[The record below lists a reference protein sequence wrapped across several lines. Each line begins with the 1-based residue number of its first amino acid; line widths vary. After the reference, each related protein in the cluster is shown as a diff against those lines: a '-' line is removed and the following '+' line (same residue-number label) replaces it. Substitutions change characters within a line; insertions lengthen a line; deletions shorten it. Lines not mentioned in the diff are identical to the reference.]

1 MNGLTPL
8 KQRHLLRNQEE
19 YQVKY
24 NYLKFPSP
32 EKAATAMLERQE
44 ILDAIGD
51 RVQWGFHQ
59 SKVDVTR
66 LSRGCRLCGEG
77 QWSCLFINNLC
88 NGKCFYCPTQQ
99 NDLARPETNTLIF
112 DGPESYVEYIRQ
124 FGFKGVS
131 ISGGEPLISFDK
143 SLAFVKA
150 VKEAFG
156 DEVYVWL
163 YTNGI
168 LLTAEKVQLL
178 KTAGLDE
185 MRFDIG
191 ATDYKT
197 DQLQLAVGQI
207 PVVTVEIPAVP
218 DEEELLKTKI
228 RELKDLGVSHLNFHQ
243 MRLTPYNFNQLI
255 EYDYTYTHGEKVTV
269 IDSELT
275 ALRLIRFSLDEGID
289 LPINYCSF
297 VYKNRHQKSANRK
310 KHAPIVVYPWESMTE
325 NGYMRNLFATV
336 KPEQRAGVLEFF
348 ASEIASGKVNFNS
361 RTERLDFHVEHWEQ
375 VRQLDLQLQVEY
387 HVSHIFPQATG
398 MNDFETIYLNED
410 KEVVVERRPS
420 CLPIDLNENR
430 MEVMTQI
437 LTGTETYHEV
447 EDSGLQQIMTH
458 EFIPLGLGDYY

>member
-1 MNGLTPL
+1 MYRLTPL
-8 KQRHLLRNQEE
+8 KERHLLRNQEE

-32 EKAATAMLERQE
+32 KEAATAIQEREAILSELE
-44 ILDAIGD
+44 G
-51 RVQWGFHQ
+51 RVKWGFHK
-59 SKVDVTR
+59 SKVDVSN
-66 LSRGCRLCGEG
+66 LSRGCQLCGEG

-99 NDLARPETNTLIF
+99 NDMAQPETNTLIF
-112 DGPESYVEYIRQ
+112 EEPETYVEYIRQ

-131 ISGGEPLISFDK
+131 ISGGEPLISFEK

-150 VKEAFG
+150 VKDAFD

-168 LLTAEKVQLL
+168 LLTAEKVGALRQ
-178 KTAGLDE
+178 AGLNE

-197 DQLQLAVGQI
+197 DKLKLAIGQI

-218 DEEELLKTKI
+218 QEEELLKQKL
-228 RELKDLGVSHLNFHQ
+228 RELKDLGVNHVNFHQ

-255 EYDYTYTHGEKVTV
+255 EQDYSYTHGEKVTV

-275 ALRLIRFSLDEGID
+275 ALRLIKYTLDEGID

-310 KHAPIVVYPWESMTE
+310 KHAPFVVYPWESVTE
-325 NGYMRNLFATV
+325 NGFIRNFYGKV
-336 KPEQRAGVLEFF
+336 ESDQRAEIQKKFARELEDG
-348 ASEIASGKVNFNS
+348 EIAFSMKTG
-361 RTERLDFHVEHWEQ
+361 RLDFHVEHLKT
-375 VRQLDLQLQVEY
+375 VKSLQIPLFVEY
-387 HVSHIFPQATG
+387 HVSHIFPQETG
-398 MNDFETIYLNED
+398 LNDFETIFLNDE
-410 KEVVVERRPS
+410 KEVVVERRAAS
-420 CLPIDLNENR
+420 LSIELDAEKLALLE
-430 MEVMTQI
+430 QI
-437 LTGTETYHEV
+437 LDGNQQYTESQDATI
-447 EDSGLQQIMTH
+447 QQIMSH
-458 EFIPLGLGDYY
+458 EFIPEGLGEYY